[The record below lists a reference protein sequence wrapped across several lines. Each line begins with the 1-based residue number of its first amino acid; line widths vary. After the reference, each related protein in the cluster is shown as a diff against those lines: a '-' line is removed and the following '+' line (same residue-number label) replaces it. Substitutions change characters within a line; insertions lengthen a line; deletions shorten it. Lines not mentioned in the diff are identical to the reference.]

1 MSWKPLYVLIACEES
16 QAECSAF
23 RALGHIAFSC
33 DIKPC
38 RKKANPDWHIVGDC
52 RPYLQSRR
60 VFYTQSGVLQIV
72 PGWDLIIA
80 HPPYTYLT
88 KVGSPWLY
96 HDPDFVDIR
105 NGVSSYI
112 NSKRYVQMMQARDFF
127 MECLCAAAP
136 YLAVEN
142 PIPMA
147 MAELPKPSSY
157 ACPSWYGCKYSK
169 KTLYWLKNLPDLMP
183 EIWPG
188 NVKCFVRS
196 SRGIYRSRTYPGLAA
211 ALAKQWSNYI
221 LDNL

>member
-1 MSWKPLYVLIACEES
+1 MSWKPLYVLVACEES

-38 RKKANPDWHIVGDC
+38 RRGANPDWHIVGDC
-52 RPYLQSRR
+52 SPLLQSRH
-60 VFYTQSGVLQIV
+60 VFYTQSGILQRV
-72 PGWDLIIA
+72 PGWNLIIA
-80 HPPYTYLT
+80 HPPCTYLT
-88 KVGSPWLY
+88 KVGSVWLY
-96 HDPDFVDIR
+96 DNPDFVQIR
-105 NGVSSYI
+105 HGVSSYI
-112 NSKRYVQMMQARDFF
+112 NSKRYVQMVQAREFF

-147 MAELPKPSSY
+147 MASLPRPSTY
-157 ACPSWYGCKYSK
+157 ADPSWYGCKYSK

-183 EIWPG
+183 EICPG
-188 NVKCFVRS
+188 DVKSLVRS
-196 SRGIYRSRTYPGLAA
+196 SRGIYRSRTYPGLAKA
-211 ALAKQWSNYI
+211 MAKQWSNYI